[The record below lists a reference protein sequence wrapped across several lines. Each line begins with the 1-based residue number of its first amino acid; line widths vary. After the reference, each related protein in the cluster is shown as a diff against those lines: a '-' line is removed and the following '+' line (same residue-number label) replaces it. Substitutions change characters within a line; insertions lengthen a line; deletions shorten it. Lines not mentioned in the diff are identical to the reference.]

1 MRSIQT
7 IGSAALLGCLIAAC
21 AATDGVDKRDAGTN
35 PATQIAGAASSGD
48 GSPSMTEEGEVGSR
62 RVLPSDPCVAS
73 PDINCRNR
81 LNQLRE
87 FKKELTNPT
96 MTPVIPRVPTNG
108 GRCIVDVTGQYG
120 PPAGQP
126 GAKGTYR
133 HVETQLWVISSTP
146 IQNGLPTGQLKAY
159 SVQWST
165 TGMGDRFD
173 DNGVGTSDH
182 WTWSIAGN
190 RASSIPNV
198 MAGEP
203 QLTTLKSAGG
213 NWLVNMLPASFPGG
227 IRETQQ
233 HAIVGLPVP
242 PPTQAQKVAY
252 AFGYPRFGQIAGH
265 PIVESTN
272 SMMQTIL
279 TINESQVFQVNANQY
294 RNVPNIMPAYQNM
307 MPRGTVDCIWNIQ
320 IRP

>member
-1 MRSIQT
+1 MQGIEKT
-7 IGSAALLGCLIAAC
+7 AGVIFLGCVIAAC
-21 AATDGVDKRDAGTN
+21 AATDGVEKRDAGTN
-35 PATQIAGAASSGD
+35 APAQMAEAASPSN
-48 GSPSMTEEGEVGSR
+48 GSPSTTEEGEISSR
-62 RVLPSDPCVAS
+62 RVLPSDPCFAS

-96 MTPVIPRVPTNG
+96 MTPVIPPVPTNG
-108 GRCIVDVTGQYG
+108 GRCVIDVSGQYG

-126 GAKGTYR
+126 GARGTYR
-133 HVETQLWVISSTP
+133 HVETQLWAISSTP
-146 IQNGLPTGQLKAY
+146 IQNGLPAGQLKAY

-198 MAGEP
+198 MTGEP
-203 QLTTLKSAGG
+203 QLTTLKSAAGT
-213 NWLVNMLPASFPGG
+213 WLANMVPASFSGG

-252 AFGYPRFGQIAGH
+252 AFGYPRFGQIAGYR
-265 PIVESTN
+265 IVESTN

-307 MPRGTVDCIWNIQ
+307 MPRGTVDCTWNIQ
-320 IRP
+320 LRP